1 MQKVLI
7 GVLAVT
13 TFVLGVLCAV
23 QAKELRASREQTRA
37 VEEARSAE
45 TEVRQSQESRVKELE
60 RANTRLEKQVQKF
73 ANVTSALRSNEVRQT
88 SNVTAWAQQMR
99 ASSLNGGTNAESG
112 EGGEGLFGKD
122 MGDMLGKMMK
132 DPAMREMM
140 REQQK
145 VAINMMYA
153 GLFKEMKLSP
163 EEKEKF
169 KAILTD
175 AQLKNIENAGG
186 LFGDKKDGAPDDMQK
201 LAVDSK
207 KQTEAELKTLLGDE
221 RFAHYEDYQ
230 KNIGERMQL
239 DQFKTRLEGENM
251 ALQEQ
256 QTAQLLQIMKEEK
269 AAVSPPIPQD
279 NTEFPKKE
287 LLTSENLDKQMQ
299 WMEDYNRRV
308 LDRVGQ
314 VLTPEQMKQYREFQ
328 EQQTAMQKLG
338 LNMARQM
345 FGSGK
350 SGSPAVPASLK

>member
-7 GVLAVT
+7 GVLAVAT
-13 TFVLGVLCAV
+13 LVLGILCVV
-23 QAKELRASREQTRA
+23 QAKQLRASREQIRA
-37 VEEARSAE
+37 AEQARAAEVEAHEA
-45 TEVRQSQESRVKELE
+45 QESRVKELE

-73 ANVTSALRSNEVRQT
+73 ATVTTALRSNEVRQT
-88 SNVTAWAQQMR
+88 SNLTAWAQQMR
-99 ASSLNGGTNAESG
+99 TSSQGGTNGES
-112 EGGEGLFGKD
+112 EGGGLFGKD

-145 VAINMMYA
+145 VAINMMYS

-163 EEKEKF
+163 EEKDKF

-175 AQLKNIENAGG
+175 AQLKNIENAGE
-186 LFGDKKDGAPDDMQK
+186 LFGDKKDGAVEDVQK
-201 LAVDSK
+201 LSADSK

-221 RFAHYEDYQ
+221 RFAQYEDYQ

-239 DQFKTRLEGENM
+239 DQFKTRLQGENM
-251 ALQEQ
+251 ALEEQ

-269 AAVSPPIPQD
+269 AVVPPVIPQD
-279 NTEFPKKE
+279 NTEFPRKE
-287 LLTSENLDKQMQ
+287 LLTNENLDKQAQ

-308 LDRVGQ
+308 LERVGQ
-314 VLTPEQMKQYREFQ
+314 VLTPEQFKQYRDFQ

-345 FGSGK
+345 FGGGK
-350 SGSPAVPASLK
+350 GGGPAVPAGVK

>member
-7 GVLAVT
+7 GVLAAT
-13 TFVLGVLCAV
+13 TLVLGILCAV
-23 QAKELRASREQTRA
+23 QAKQVRASKEQARA
-37 VEEARSAE
+37 AEEARAAE
-45 TEVRQSQESRVKELE
+45 TEIYQTQGARVKELE
-60 RANTRLEKQVQKF
+60 RANTRFEKQVQKF
-73 ANVTSALRSNEVRQT
+73 ATVTSALRSNEVRQT

-99 ASSLNGGTNAESG
+99 ASSASGGTNAESG
-112 EGGEGLFGKD
+112 EGGIFGKD

-153 GLFKEMKLSP
+153 GLFKEMKLSA
-163 EEKEKF
+163 EEKDKF

-186 LFGDKKDGAPDDMQK
+186 LFGDKKDGVLDDTQK
-201 LAVDSK
+201 IAAESK
-207 KQTEAELKTLLGDE
+207 KQTEAELKTLLGNE
-221 RFAHYEDYQ
+221 RFAQYEDYQ

-239 DQFKTRLEGENM
+239 DQFKTRLEGENL
-251 ALQEQ
+251 ALQDQ

-269 AAVSPPIPQD
+269 AAVPPVIPQD

-287 LLTSENLDKQMQ
+287 LLTNENLDKQMQ

-308 LDRVGQ
+308 LERVGQ
-314 VLTPEQMKQYREFQ
+314 VLTPEQLKQYRDFQ

-350 SGSPAVPASLK
+350 GGGPAVPAGVK